1 MSFEERTTR
10 IELLIGM
17 IERSNTGSAKEL
29 ARKLG
34 VSRRTVFN
42 DIEFLRGKGFPI
54 VFNLWNTSYRFEKKR
69 KKLQLF

>member
-17 IERSNTGSAKEL
+17 IKRSNTGSAEEL
-29 ARKLG
+29 AKKLG

-42 DIEFLRGKGFPI
+42 DIEFLRGRGFPI
-54 VFNLWNTSYRFEKKR
+54 VFNLLNTSYRFEKKR